1 MNHEVFITCALT
13 GAGDTTGK
21 SDKVPVTPEQIAES
35 GIAAAKAGAAVIHIH
50 VRDPESGA
58 PARDPELYRQVVDRV
73 RDSGVNVVINL
84 TAGMGE
90 TWCWGLRRSLF
101 LLWRNRPTWPVPKKG
116 CAMWN

>member
-13 GAGDTTGK
+13 GAGDTIGK
-21 SDKVPVTPEQIAES
+21 SDKVPVTPEQIADS

-50 VRDPESGA
+50 VRDPQSGA

-84 TAGMGE
+84 TAGMG
-90 TWCWGLRRSLF
+90 GDLSLIHI
-101 LLWRNRPTWPVPKKG
+101 
-116 CAMWN
+116 